1 MLMRSAFHLAS
12 TRGGA
17 PRLNIFVFHRVLPAP
32 DPLFPDEVDTVAFD
46 RMLGWIASWFRILPL
61 ADGIAQLRRGE
72 LPARAAAITFDD
84 GYADNLTQAL
94 PILQRHH
101 APATLF
107 VATGFLDGG
116 RMWNDTVIEAVRRT
130 PLTHLDLGA
139 IDMGRVAVGSVAEK
153 RRAIGELIPRI
164 KHLPPLARERH
175 VAAVAEAS
183 QTTLPGD
190 LMMASA
196 QLREWHR
203 AGMGVGAHT
212 VTHPILATT
221 DAETARQEMLDSK
234 RWLEALLGERIGLFA
249 YPNGKPGQDYR
260 AEHAGLAADVGFDA
274 ALATVWGAAR
284 RDSDV
289 FQLPRFTPWDRTK
302 YRFGARLLQ
311 NLLSS

>member
-61 ADGIAQLRRGE
+61 AEGIAQLRRGE

-183 QTTLPGD
+183 QATLPDD

>member
-153 RRAIGELIPRI
+153 RHAIGELIPRI

-183 QTTLPGD
+183 QATLPDD

>member
-17 PRLNIFVFHRVLPAP
+17 PRLNIFVFHRVLPTP
-32 DPLFPDEVDTVAFD
+32 DPLFPDEVDAAAFD
-46 RMLGWIASWFRILPL
+46 RMLGWISDWFRIVPL
-61 ADGIAQLRRGE
+61 AEGIEQLRRGD

-183 QTTLPGD
+183 QAALPDD

-196 QLREWHR
+196 QLRQWHR

-234 RWLEALLGERIGLFA
+234 RWLEALIGERIGLFA
-249 YPNGKPGQDYR
+249 YPNGKPEQDYR
-260 AEHAGLAADVGFDA
+260 AEHADLAADVGFDA

>member
-17 PRLNIFVFHRVLPAP
+17 PRLNIFVFHRVLPTP
-32 DPLFPDEVDTVAFD
+32 DPLFPDEVDAAAFD
-46 RMLGWIASWFRILPL
+46 RMLGWIADWFRIVPL
-61 ADGIAQLRRGE
+61 AEGIERLRRGD

-94 PILQRHH
+94 PILLRHK

-130 PLTHLDLGA
+130 PLTHLDLDV

-183 QTTLPGD
+183 QATLPDD

-196 QLREWHR
+196 QLRQWHR

-311 NLLSS
+311 NLLSG

>member
-17 PRLNIFVFHRVLPAP
+17 PRLNIFVFHRVLPTP
-32 DPLFPDEVDTVAFD
+32 DPLFPDEVDAAAFD
-46 RMLGWIASWFRILPL
+46 RMLGWISDWFRIVPL
-61 ADGIAQLRRGE
+61 AEGIEQLRRGD

-153 RRAIGELIPRI
+153 RHAIGELIPRI

-183 QTTLPGD
+183 QAALPDD

-196 QLREWHR
+196 QLRQWHR

-234 RWLEALLGERIGLFA
+234 RWLEALIGERIGLFA
-249 YPNGKPGQDYR
+249 YPNGKPEQDYR
-260 AEHAGLAADVGFDA
+260 AEHADLAADVGFDA

>member
-17 PRLNIFVFHRVLPAP
+17 PRLNIFVFHRVLPTP
-32 DPLFPDEVDTVAFD
+32 DPLFPDEVDAAAFD
-46 RMLGWIASWFRILPL
+46 RMLGWISDWFRIVPL
-61 ADGIAQLRRGE
+61 AEGIEQLRRGD

-164 KHLPPLARERH
+164 KHLPPSARERH

-183 QTTLPGD
+183 QAALPDD

-196 QLREWHR
+196 QLRQWHR

-234 RWLEALLGERIGLFA
+234 RWLEALIGERIGLFA
-249 YPNGKPGQDYR
+249 YPNGKPEQDYR
-260 AEHAGLAADVGFDA
+260 AEHADLAADVGFDA

>member
-183 QTTLPGD
+183 QATLPDD

>member
-61 ADGIAQLRRGE
+61 AEGIAQLRRGE

-139 IDMGRVAVGSVAEK
+139 IDKGRVAVGSVAEK

-183 QTTLPGD
+183 QATLPDD

>member
-139 IDMGRVAVGSVAEK
+139 IDMGRVAVGSVPEK

-183 QTTLPGD
+183 QATLPDD